1 MQFAGLAR
9 RALTILMMKTTTLRE
24 GGDDVSAQVSNKA
37 NELTRKVENK
47 SGGLLNATYSL
58 LLEDNLDY
66 ASGAVENGEMG
77 VNFALQK
84 ALNKVAS
91 VINHKC
97 ENLLLF
103 EKLPTPFPE
112 VKQRK

>member
-1 MQFAGLAR
+1 M
-9 RALTILMMKTTTLRE
+9 
-24 GGDDVSAQVSNKA
+24 
-37 NELTRKVENK
+37 TRKTATK
-47 SGGLLNATYSL
+47 RGSMRDATYSL

-66 ASGAVENGEMG
+66 ASGAVDGGEMG
-77 VNFALQK
+77 VNMALQK

-103 EKLPTPFPE
+103 DPLPTPFPE
-112 VKQRK
+112 VKQRN